1 MSQHSALHPCP
12 KGISCNSVLYS
23 CSSAIFGVSAGGLPH
38 VDGCTSVQSHDK
50 RLLVV
55 DGCER
60 RPAAICSRTNCDTTT
75 KFQLPQA
82 APTTVKWQAALSPE
96 LARWARET
104 CEASEFAFANSL
116 PHSSHQASLP
126 APTFKASLPAP
137 TSKSSEQRWEVDI
150 CNPRSQS
157 HSCSNTMHAIRPAH
171 YMHMYQSHH
180 ISPSHQAI
188 SPSHQAISR
197 IDHV

>member
-1 MSQHSALHPCP
+1 MSMVAPVCRATTTGSLLSTA
-12 KGISCNSVLYS
+12 VR
-23 CSSAIFGVSAGGLPH
+23 AGLLRYVRVRTATPH
-38 VDGCTSVQSHDK
+38 
-50 RLLVV
+50 
-55 DGCER
+55 
-60 RPAAICSRTNCDTTT
+60 T

-126 APTFKASLPAP
+126 APT
-137 TSKSSEQRWEVDI
+137 SKSSEQRWEGDI

>member
-1 MSQHSALHPCP
+1 MSMVAPVCRATTTGSLLSTA
-12 KGISCNSVLYS
+12 
-23 CSSAIFGVSAGGLPH
+23 VSAGLLRYVRVRTATPH
-38 VDGCTSVQSHDK
+38 
-50 RLLVV
+50 
-55 DGCER
+55 
-60 RPAAICSRTNCDTTT
+60 T

-137 TSKSSEQRWEVDI
+137 TSKSSEQRWEGDI

-171 YMHMYQSHH
+171 YMHVYQSHH

-188 SPSHQAISR
+188 SP
-197 IDHV
+197 